1 MDNHII
7 PEIKCL
13 KDEPARALFVVEPL
27 QPGFGVTI
35 GNSLRRTLLS
45 LLPGAAI
52 TSVKIAGANHE
63 FSTVPHIKEDIIE
76 IILRLKKIR
85 LKKHT
90 EEPVVLKLS
99 QKKPGPVT
107 AEMFTKNPDVELMN
121 PELLIA
127 TIDDKKGKFDM
138 EVTVESGYGYLP
150 VESRE
155 DEKNDIGQIAIDA
168 LFNPVQ
174 KVSYNV
180 ENTRVG
186 DQTNLDKL
194 TIEIVTDGTVP
205 AKDTLDYAAQILV
218 DHFALFTSRGI
229 ADSAAKA
236 AAKAADESGTDI
248 GKIKVEEINLSTRTL
263 NALLKNNIKTIND
276 VFKHYEDLPAMP
288 GLGARAVNEI
298 KEAIQKLEQETQGE
312 SK

>member
-1 MDNHII
+1 M

-13 KDEPARALFVVEPL
+13 KDEQDRALFVVEPL

-45 LLPGAAI
+45 SLPGSAI
-52 TSVKIAGANHE
+52 TSVKIAGVNHE
-63 FSTVPHIKEDIIE
+63 FSTIPHIKEDMIE
-76 IILRLKKIR
+76 IILRLKKLR
-85 LKKHT
+85 FKKH
-90 EEPVVLKLS
+90 VDDAVILKLS
-99 QKKPGPVT
+99 SKKPGAVT
-107 AEMFTKNPDVELMN
+107 AADFAKNPDVEIMN
-121 PELLIA
+121 PDQLIA
-127 TIDDKKGKFDM
+127 TIDDKKGKIDM
-138 EVTVESGYGYLP
+138 EVTIESGFGYLP
-150 VESRE
+150 VETRE
-155 DEKNDIGQIAIDA
+155 NEKNEIGQIAVDA

-174 KVSYNV
+174 QVSFNV

-194 TIEIVTDGTVP
+194 TLEVVTDGTVP

-218 DHFALFTSRGI
+218 DLFALFTHSGI

-236 AAKAADESGTDI
+236 AAKEAEAGSADI

-276 VFKHYEDLPAMP
+276 VFKHYEDLPSMP

-298 KEAIQKLEQETQGE
+298 KEAIQKLEEESQSE